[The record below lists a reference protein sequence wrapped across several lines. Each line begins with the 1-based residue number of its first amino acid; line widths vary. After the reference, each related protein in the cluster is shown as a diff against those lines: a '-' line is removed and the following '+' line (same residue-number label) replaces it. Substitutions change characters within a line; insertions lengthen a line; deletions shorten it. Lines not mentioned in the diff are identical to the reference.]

1 MLLKELTP
9 AARNPVPLREF
20 AAHLRLAHG
29 FNDDGSEDGLL
40 ELYLRNATAMIE
52 RRTAQALISR
62 MHVLQV
68 ACWDRK
74 GHLTLPIGPVDAIDS
89 IQFISNTATTDLDPL
104 DWTLQPGTQRQ
115 RLTGSVG
122 GPLWTIPHGS
132 IAELRFTA
140 GHGGSW
146 NAVPDDLRQAVLLL
160 AAHLYENRFGELDS
174 ANGEGVPAG
183 VLSIMAQH
191 APVRI

>member
-29 FNDDGSEDGLL
+29 FSDDGSEDGLL

-62 MHVLQV
+62 VHTLQIG
-68 ACWDRK
+68 CWDRK
-74 GHLTLPIGPVDAIDS
+74 GHLVLPIGPVEQIER
-89 IQFISNTATTDLDPL
+89 IQFISTSATTELDPE
-104 DWTLQPGTQRQ
+104 DWVLQPGTQRQ
-115 RLTGSVG
+115 RVT
-122 GPLWTIPHGS
+122 GPLGAALWPIPQGS

-140 GHGGSW
+140 GYGGSW
-146 NAVPDDLRQAVLLL
+146 NSVPDDLRQAVLLL
-160 AAHLYENRFGELDS
+160 AAHLYENRFGELEGSDPS
-174 ANGEGVPAG
+174 GVPAG
-183 VLSIMAQH
+183 VLSIVAQH
-191 APVRI
+191 APVRL